1 MAEVQEFTLGVA
13 KSVVTNF
20 TTGLVLSATALLS
33 SDVFFTLPRLSGFWQ
48 FELTTEETSHAPYQG
63 LKLRYDTAL
72 VQQGTNFS
80 GTGEKDAEFLDGAI
94 AWTEYGGAGRTR
106 IEVIGYIERKFLS
119 RDRVILHFEEDGT
132 RRQTSAFMDL
142 TVSGD
147 GTMTGTFRTTA
158 ANSSGSVI
166 WERR

>member
-1 MAEVQEFTLGVA
+1 MSDVQEFTHGVA

-20 TTGLVLSATALLS
+20 MTGLVLSATALLS

-48 FELTTEETSHAPYQG
+48 FEMTTEETSHAPYQG

-72 VQQGTNFS
+72 IQQGTDFS
-80 GTGEKDAEFLDGAI
+80 GTGEKDAEQLASADG
-94 AWTEYGGAGRTR
+94 WTEYGGAGRTR

-119 RDRVILHFEEDGT
+119 RDRVILHIEEDGT
-132 RRQTSAFMDL
+132 RRQTSAFMEL
-142 TVSGD
+142 VLSGD
-147 GTMTGTFRTTA
+147 GSMTGTFRTTA
-158 ANSSGSVI
+158 ANSSGSVV